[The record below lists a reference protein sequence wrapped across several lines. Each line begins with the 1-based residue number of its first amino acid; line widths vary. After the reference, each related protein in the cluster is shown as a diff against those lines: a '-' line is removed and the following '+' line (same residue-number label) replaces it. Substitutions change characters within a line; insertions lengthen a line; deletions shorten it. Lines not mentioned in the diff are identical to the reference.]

1 MEYNVFHS
9 LSDKFILLTGASS
22 GIGRET
28 SILLSKLGAKLL
40 LIDINEIGLLKTIEY
55 CPNETIPLV
64 LDLTDSETLKIK
76 IIDLVKK
83 HGKLDGVAH
92 IAGKPSI
99 VPLKSISQS
108 SATDIF
114 QLNTYSAIDLAKI
127 FVNHNVFSG
136 KSGSIVFISSVYGL
150 VGSSANVAYASSKA
164 ALHGI
169 TKSLSIELAPKK
181 IRVNCI
187 APGFI
192 KTEMMANNKDKF
204 NDEYISKL
212 DKMHPLGLGEAIDI
226 SYMIAFLLSD
236 LSKWMT
242 GSILSLDGG
251 FTAQ

>member
-1 MEYNVFHS
+1 MEYNIFHS
-9 LSDKFILLTGASS
+9 LSNKFILLTGASS

-40 LIDINEIGLLKTIEY
+40 LIDINQSGLLKTIEY

-204 NDEYISKL
+204 NDEYINKL

>member
-9 LSDKFILLTGASS
+9 LSNKFILLTGASS

-108 SATDIF
+108 SATEIF

-136 KSGSIVFISSVYGL
+136 QSGSIVFISSVYGL

>member
-1 MEYNVFHS
+1 MEYNIFHS
-9 LSDKFILLTGASS
+9 LSNKFFIVTGASS

-40 LIDINEIGLLKTIEY
+40 LIDINEIGLLKTKEN
-55 CPNETIPLV
+55 CPNEAIPLI
-64 LDLTDSETLKIK
+64 LDLTDSVTLKNK
-76 IIDLVKK
+76 IIDLVKE

-99 VPLKSISQS
+99 VPLKSISQN

-114 QLNTYSAIDLAKI
+114 HLNTYSAIDLAKI

-136 KSGSIVFISSVYGL
+136 LSGSIVFISSVYGL
-150 VGSSANVAYASSKA
+150 VGSSANVAYSSSKA
-164 ALHGI
+164 ALHGV

-204 NDEYISKL
+204 NEEYLSKL
-212 DKMHPLGLGEAIDI
+212 EMMHPLGLGEAIDI
-226 SYMIAFLLSD
+226 SYMIVFLLSD

>member
-1 MEYNVFHS
+1 MEYNIFHS
-9 LSDKFILLTGASS
+9 LSNKFILLTGASS

-64 LDLTDSETLKIK
+64 LDLTDSDTLKIK

-136 KSGSIVFISSVYGL
+136 QSGSIVFISSVYGL

-192 KTEMMANNKDKF
+192 KTEMMSNNKDKF
-204 NDEYISKL
+204 DDEYINKL